1 MTFFLFAH
9 PFHLHVTISMPLASV
24 IALLTDFGV
33 SDQYVGTMKGVI
45 LSTAPHAHLVDISH
59 DVSPQNVVQAGYLLW
74 ASYKYFPEG
83 SIFVCVVDPGVGSN
97 RRIVCVKAS
106 QYFFLAPDNGLLNF
120 VLREENVKEAIE
132 VRVVGRVI
140 HGLPGVHVA
149 GDSST
154 FHGRDILAPVAAALS
169 QGKSWSPDAPRT
181 ILDVPAPQFVDSKNP
196 KVTARILHIDS
207 FGNLITNIRIGA
219 KEEIKNF
226 APALRPRTGIRIGR
240 TRIGTWISNYAE
252 APAKKACLIL
262 GSSGLVEIVAKNSSA
277 QKLLRAT
284 LSTPITIA
292 RK

>member
-1 MTFFLFAH
+1 
-9 PFHLHVTISMPLASV
+9 MPLASV

-97 RRIVCVKAS
+97 RRIVCVKTS
-106 QYFFLAPDNGLLNF
+106 QYIFLAPDNGLLNF

-140 HGLPGVHVA
+140 RGLPGVHVA
-149 GDSST
+149 GDSNT

-169 QGKSWSPDAPRT
+169 QGKSWSADAPCT
-181 ILDVPAPQFVDSKNP
+181 TLDVPPPQFVDSKNP
-196 KVTARILHIDS
+196 KVTARILHIDR

-219 KEEIKNF
+219 KGEIKDF
-226 APALRPRTGIRIGR
+226 VPALRIGR
-240 TRIGTWISNYAE
+240 LPAGQAGTRVGTWISNYAE
-252 APAKKACLIL
+252 APPKKACLIL